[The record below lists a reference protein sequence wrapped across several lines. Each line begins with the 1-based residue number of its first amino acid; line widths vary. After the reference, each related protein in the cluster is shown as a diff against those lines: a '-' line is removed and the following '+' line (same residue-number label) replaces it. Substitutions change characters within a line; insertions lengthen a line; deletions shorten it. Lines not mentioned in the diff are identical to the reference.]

1 MNVTNHL
8 NPFILVVGQE
18 PHTSECT
25 RAKGSKLR
33 SPILLYV
40 ERVCFASSHA
50 SHTSLF
56 LSTLISNSG
65 YNLFIPSKDI
75 CPSRQCCS
83 MTSSSCLL
91 VSAAAANTVTFLSKY
106 HSRLRLFPVP
116 RILHVPFS

>member
-8 NPFILVVGQE
+8 NPFILGVGQG

-25 RAKGSKLR
+25 RAKGSELR

-56 LSTLISNSG
+56 LSTLFSISG

-91 VSAAAANTVTFLSKY
+91 ISAAANTVTFLSKY
-106 HSRLRLFPVP
+106 HSPLRLFPVP
-116 RILHVPFS
+116 IILPVPFS